1 MPISF
6 DCPHCG
12 TQMQVLDQYAGQT
25 GPCAVC
31 AKTITI
37 PGSFAP
43 ASDPGHSR
51 VANKLASE
59 DNSGVALGTL
69 IGILGGS
76 VACFS
81 VIFLAL
87 VLIFRVA
94 IPAANQMR
102 TDSLNRASLNKI
114 ERITQALNAYHD
126 LHGSYPPAYFTDDK
140 GKPTHSWRVMI
151 LPQLDRND
159 LYKQYNFNEPW
170 TSPENINVTTQ
181 MPDVYR
187 RETDKSANAIST
199 NFAAVVGRR
208 TMFPHEKSTTRS
220 QAIDD
225 PSTVLM
231 IVEVHGLG
239 FDWTDPTANYDLDS
253 PQGTMIVDN
262 NLNSST
268 ANKSMLT
275 GNLGMMSEDTYHADE
290 TTSITLMQSMAT
302 RSGSEDIGY
311 EMDLL
316 DQP

>member
-12 TQMQVLDQYAGQT
+12 TQMKVLDRYAGQT

-37 PGSFAP
+37 PGSPDTGA
-43 ASDPGHSR
+43 DQGHSR
-51 VANKLASE
+51 VATSRSTE
-59 DNSGVALGTL
+59 ENSGVALGTL

-76 VACFS
+76 VALFS
-81 VIFLAL
+81 VVFLAM

-102 TDSLNRASLNKI
+102 TDSLNRASLVKI
-114 ERITQALNAYHD
+114 ERIVEALNLYHD
-126 LHGSYPPAYFTDDK
+126 QHGSYPPAYFTDDK
-140 GKPTHSWRVMI
+140 GTPTHSWRVMI

-159 LYKQYNFNEPW
+159 LYKQYNFDEPW
-170 TSPENINVTTQ
+170 NSPANINVTTQ

-187 RETDKSANAIST
+187 SETDDSAGSTST
-199 NFAAVVGRR
+199 NFAAVIGKR
-208 TMFPHEKSTTRS
+208 TMFPHEKSMTRS
-220 QAIDD
+220 QALDD
-225 PSTVLM
+225 PATVLM
-231 IVEVHGLG
+231 IVELQGLG
-239 FDWTDPTANYDLDS
+239 FDWTDPGANYNLDS
-253 PQGTMIVDN
+253 PQGTMIIDN
-262 NLNSST
+262 DRNSPT

-275 GNLGMMSEDTYHADE
+275 GNLGMMNEDTYHADE
-290 TTSITLMQSMAT
+290 NTSVTLMQSMAT

-316 DQP
+316 EQP

>member
-1 MPISF
+1 ME
-6 DCPHCG
+6 
-12 TQMQVLDQYAGQT
+12 VLDRFAGQT

-37 PGSFAP
+37 PGSVSP
-43 ASDPGHSR
+43 AADQNHARGNTKRSSD
-51 VANKLASE
+51 

-81 VIFLAL
+81 VIFLTL
-87 VLIFRVA
+87 VLIFQVA

-102 TDSLNRASLNKI
+102 TDSLNRASLNRI

-140 GKPTHSWRVMI
+140 GKPSHSWRVMI

-159 LYKQYNFNEPW
+159 LYEQYNFDEPW
-170 TSPENINVTTQ
+170 TSPANITVTTQ

-187 RETDKSANAIST
+187 SETDNSAQAIST
-199 NFAAVVGRR
+199 NFAAVVGKR
-208 TMFPHEKSTTRS
+208 TMFPHAKSTTRS

-225 PSTVLM
+225 PSTVLL
-231 IVEVHGLG
+231 IVELHGLG
-239 FDWTDPTANYDLDS
+239 FDWTDPTENYDLDS
-253 PQGTMIVDN
+253 PQGTMIIDN
-262 NLNSST
+262 NRQSST
-268 ANKSMLT
+268 SNGSMLT
-275 GNLGMMSEDTYHADE
+275 GNMGVMNEDTYHADE
-290 TTSITLMQSMAT
+290 ATSVTLLQSMAT

-311 EMDLL
+311 EMDML

>member
-1 MPISF
+1 ME
-6 DCPHCG
+6 
-12 TQMQVLDQYAGQT
+12 VLDRYAGQT

-37 PGSFAP
+37 PGVLGA
-43 ASDPGHSR
+43 AVDQGHSR
-51 VANKLASE
+51 VATERSPE

-81 VIFLAL
+81 VIFLAM

-102 TDSLNRASLNKI
+102 TDSLNRASLDKI
-114 ERITQALNAYHD
+114 ERIVAALNTYHD

-140 GKPTHSWRVMI
+140 GVPTHSWRVMI

-170 TSPENINVTTQ
+170 NSPVNINVTMQ

-187 RETDKSANAIST
+187 REIDNTPNSAVT
-199 NFAAVVGRR
+199 NFAAVVGKR
-208 TMFPHEKSTTRS
+208 TVFPADKSTTRS
-220 QAIDD
+220 QALDD
-225 PSTVLM
+225 PRTIMMV
-231 IVEVHGLG
+231 VEVHGIG
-239 FDWTDPTANYDLDS
+239 FDWTDPTQNYDVDS
-253 PQGTMIVDN
+253 PQGTMVVDN
-262 NLNSST
+262 NLGSST

-275 GNLGMMSEDTYHADE
+275 GNLGVMSGDTYHADE
-290 TTSITLMQSMAT
+290 MTSVTLLQSMAT
-302 RSGSEDIGY
+302 RSGSEEVGY
-311 EMDLL
+311 EVDMLA
-316 DQP
+316 QP

>member
-1 MPISF
+1 MK
-6 DCPHCG
+6 
-12 TQMQVLDQYAGQT
+12 VLDRYAGQT

-37 PGSFAP
+37 PG
-43 ASDPGHSR
+43 DPNAAAEPGQSK
-51 VANKLASE
+51 VTTTSSSE

-76 VACFS
+76 VAFFS
-81 VIFLAL
+81 VIFLTL

-94 IPAANQMR
+94 VPAATQMR
-102 TDSLNRASLNKI
+102 TNALNRASLDKI

-126 LHGSYPPAYFTDDK
+126 IHGSYPPAYFTDDK
-140 GKPTHSWRVMI
+140 GAPTHSWRVMI
-151 LPQLDRND
+151 LPQLNRND
-159 LYKQYNFNEPW
+159 LYKQYNFDEPW
-170 TSPENINVTTQ
+170 NSPTNINVTTR

-187 RETDKSANAIST
+187 NELDNSSNSTST
-199 NFAAVVGRR
+199 NFAAVVGKR

-225 PSTVLM
+225 PDTVLM
-231 IVEVHGLG
+231 VVEVHGLG
-239 FDWTDPTANYDLDS
+239 FDWTDPTQNYNLDS
-253 PQGTMIVDN
+253 PQGTMIIDN
-262 NLNSST
+262 NRQST
-268 ANKSMLT
+268 TASKSTLT
-275 GNLGMMSEDTYHADE
+275 GNLGVMSGDTYHANE
-290 TTSITLMQSMAT
+290 NTSVTLLQGMAT